1 MYHQPVLLKESIAG
15 LNIDPKGIYVD
26 ATYGGGGHT
35 KLIIEHLTEGKIIAF
50 DQDKEAEDNVI
61 RDDRL
66 IFIRHNF
73 KFMKNFLKYLGYT
86 KIDGI
91 LADLGVSSHHLNKPE
106 RGFSYRFEN
115 APLDM
120 RMNQNTLLTAQY
132 IINNYQAKQLHEV
145 FRNYGEIGKTFPLV
159 EAIINQR
166 NKREIQT
173 TEELI
178 KAIEPLLPSQTRNK
192 FLSRIFQA
200 LRIEVNKE
208 MDNLKF
214 FLKQSLE
221 MLKPR
226 GRLCVISY
234 HSLEDKLV
242 KNFLKTGNFEGKV
255 EKDFYGNAYSPF
267 KLINKKI
274 ISPGKE
280 EIQNNRRARSARLRI
295 AEKNEQNDEER

>member
-61 RDDRL
+61 QDDRL

-86 KIDGI
+86 NIDGI

-120 RMNQNTLLTAQY
+120 RMNQNTNLTAQY
-132 IINNYQAKQLHEV
+132 VINHYQAKQLHEI
-145 FRNYGEIGKTFPLV
+145 FRNYGEIRKTFPLV
-159 EAIINQR
+159 EAIINHR
-166 NKREIQT
+166 NNRKIQT
-173 TEELI
+173 TDELI

-192 FLSRIFQA
+192 FLSRVFQA

-214 FLKQSLE
+214 FLKQSME
-221 MLKPR
+221 MLKPG
-226 GRLCVISY
+226 GRICVISY

-242 KNFLKTGNFEGKV
+242 KNFLKTGNFEGEVK
-255 EKDFYGNAYSPF
+255 KDFYGNAYSPF

-274 ISPGKE
+274 ITPGKE
-280 EIQNNRRARSARLRI
+280 EIKNNRRARSARLRI
-295 AEKNEQNDEER
+295 AEKKEQNDER

>member
-61 RDDRL
+61 QDDRL

-86 KIDGI
+86 NIYGI

-120 RMNQNTLLTAQY
+120 RMNQNTNLTAQY
-132 IINNYQAKQLHEV
+132 IINHYQAKQLHKI
-145 FRNYGEIGKTFPLV
+145 FRIYGEIRKTFPLV
-159 EAIINQR
+159 EAIINHR
-166 NKREIQT
+166 NNREIQT
-173 TEELI
+173 TDELI
-178 KAIEPLLPSQTRNK
+178 QAIEPLLPSQTRNK
-192 FLSRIFQA
+192 FLSRVFQA

-214 FLKQSLE
+214 FLKQSME
-221 MLKPR
+221 MLKPG
-226 GRLCVISY
+226 GRICVISY

-242 KNFLKTGNFEGKV
+242 KNFLKTGNFEGEVK
-255 EKDFYGNAYSPF
+255 KDFYGNAYSPF

-274 ISPGKE
+274 ITPGKE
-280 EIQNNRRARSARLRI
+280 EIKNNRRARSARLRI
-295 AEKNEQNDEER
+295 AEKKEQNDER